1 MVSKHHMN
9 LKLYFR
15 GLAFLVLLFVVL
27 YIGMNNT
34 QPVDFNFPLLPQK
47 KISQPASFVFFVI
60 FAVGVIA
67 GLLLRSENG
76 AKAKDETA
84 SKKK

>member
-1 MVSKHHMN
+1 MN

-15 GLAFLVLLFVVL
+15 GVVFLVLLFIVL
-27 YIGMNNT
+27 YIGMNNP

-67 GLLLRSENG
+67 GLLLRSESG
-76 AKAKDETA
+76 AKSKDA
-84 SKKK
+84 AVSKGK

>member
-1 MVSKHHMN
+1 MN
-9 LKLYFR
+9 LRLYFR
-15 GLAFLVLLFVVL
+15 GLVFLLLFFLVL

-60 FAVGVIA
+60 FALGVIA
-67 GLLLRSENG
+67 GLLIRSGGDGKESS
-76 AKAKDETA
+76 DP
-84 SKKK
+84 KKK